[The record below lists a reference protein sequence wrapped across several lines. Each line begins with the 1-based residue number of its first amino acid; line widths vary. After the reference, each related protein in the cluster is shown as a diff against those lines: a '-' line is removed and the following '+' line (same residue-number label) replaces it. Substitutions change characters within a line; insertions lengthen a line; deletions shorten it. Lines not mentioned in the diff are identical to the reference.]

1 MTLALT
7 RVGFDK
13 EIESAMRDAETKD
26 QQNVV
31 GVLVNETL
39 PSGGATPPPVSASL
53 TFEGDGGPP
62 PRQFANPAPLGLCA
76 FALTC
81 FTSSIITVQVG
92 DSTSTADP
100 VVAAGLAYGGL
111 VQILVGMW

>member
-7 RVGFDK
+7 RVGFDQ
-13 EIESAMRDAETKD
+13 EIESAMRDSDKD
-26 QQNVV
+26 QNVV
-31 GVLVNETL
+31 GVLVNEKL
-39 PSGGATPPPVSASL
+39 PPGGQTPPPVSASL

-92 DSTSTADP
+92 DATTTADP
-100 VVAAGLAYGGL
+100 VVAAGFAYGGL